1 LLIEIKD
8 TTRGRRLVYQDRQ
21 FKGYLIQL
29 LYNMIVAQREHGIL
43 VIHYSVKE
51 QVWRRPDSEGV
62 WFVRP
67 PDAKAVGIESWNVY
81 MSMMIN

>member
-1 LLIEIKD
+1 
-8 TTRGRRLVYQDRQ
+8 
-21 FKGYLIQL
+21 
-29 LYNMIVAQREHGIL
+29 MIVAQREHGIL